1 MNKALKFAVMAFV
14 MLSVWSMSQTAS
26 AWWGHVGYWGGPFWG
41 PRAFAY
47 PTVYSYGYYGYGWAD
62 PCCAPVVDP
71 CCAPVAAPVVSTPVV
86 STPVAADPVCDVC
99 GPVYAGGS
107 YVLGWRPGPIRR
119 LLFGR
124 YRWYSTGYFGGFYYA
139 PGYSL
144 PCCEAD
150 AVIDETAVPAATPAE
165 PVEKAAPSVVT
176 PEENSASILS
186 TPFHQA
192 SFTQEEAVPANSGIL
207 TISVPHDAVVYVNDN
222 QTAATG
228 STRSFVS
235 YGLEAGNAYDYV
247 IRAEVTVNGQKLVE
261 TKVVTLK
268 AGDRSNVAFQFT
280 GMNVG
285 NQTVSL

>member
-47 PTVYSYGYYGYGWAD
+47 PSVYSYGYYGYGWAD
-62 PCCAPVVDP
+62 PCCAPVVEP
-71 CCAPVAAPVVSTPVV
+71 CCAPVAAPVVA
-86 STPVAADPVCDVC
+86 PVAAAPVVAEPVCDVC

-124 YRWYSTGYFGGFYYA
+124 YRWYATSYFGGYYYT
-139 PGYSL
+139 PDY
-144 PCCEAD
+144 CCETD
-150 AVIDETAVPAATPAE
+150 AVIQETATPAAVPAEPAE
-165 PVEKAAPSVVT
+165 KAVPSVVT
-176 PEENSASILS
+176 PDENSASILN

-222 QTAATG
+222 LTAATG

-247 IRAEVTVNGQKLVE
+247 IRAEVTLNGQKFVE

-268 AGDRSNVAFQFT
+268 AGDRSNVAFQFIGT
-280 GMNVG
+280 NVG